1 MTISV
6 YSGIILLTSPTWSCC
21 TSWERIEEEE
31 ERMTTRVFFTFAK
44 FTFATFVVAM
54 LAILADSAAASVQ
67 RTETVNVTC
76 GPPLVSTEFVLAN
89 RERISPA
96 IADEVQHRLP
106 AQLAGNGLSNVQNPS
121 VCLERISTVA
131 QTETNR
137 PLGLTS
143 NDRKEEV
150 RSVYIGNTGSLMVTP
165 SVFTQNSTSTGI
177 VPRRKRLMSL
187 EIA

>member
-1 MTISV
+1 M
-6 YSGIILLTSPTWSCC
+6 GLLYKLGTK
-21 TSWERIEEEE
+21 RIEEEE
-31 ERMTTRVFFTFAK
+31 ERMTTRVFITFAK
-44 FTFATFVVAM
+44 FTFAAFVVAM

-67 RTETVNVTC
+67 RTKTVNITC

-131 QTETNR
+131 QPETHR

-143 NDRKEEV
+143 NDRKKV

-177 VPRRKRLMSL
+177 VPRRQRLMSL